1 MKADPGYFGPDSM
14 MWKVNKEITVLFGGA
29 RALLMHAA
37 HPLIAAGARQT
48 SFYQRDPWKRL
59 IRTLSLQNSVTFGT
73 KEEADESAHRINK
86 LHEVI
91 KGTDE
96 VSGGYYDALD
106 HEQLLWVHACLQI
119 SSIYFYEKTVKKLTT
134 EEKDLY
140 HKENTVAAEMVLV
153 DPKQMPTT
161 HEGLKQW
168 VIEKSKEKPFDKVLF
183 GLGIRFVGETVAK
196 KLAKRFGSIDS
207 LKKASLEELIQTED
221 IGERIAKSLVAYF
234 SDPKNQDLLSQL
246 QIFGLQL
253 ELKLTTLALHSQ
265 FSGKRFVVSG
275 VFESFSR
282 EDLKKEIEDLGG
294 IIASSISSK
303 TDYLVAGEGIGPSKK
318 AKAEQLGIP
327 LLNELEYMQLKQ

>member
-48 SFYQRDPWKRL
+48 SFYQSDPWKRL

-168 VIEKSKEKPFDKVLF
+168 VIEKSKEKDYLMM
-183 GLGIRFVGETVAK
+183 TDVAK
-196 KLAKRFGSIDS
+196 DVYEI
-207 LKKASLEELIQTED
+207 
-221 IGERIAKSLVAYF
+221 IGGGPVPTHIKPIWPFIAFTAFNTL
-234 SDPKNQDLLSQL
+234 PKE
-246 QIFGLQL
+246 F
-253 ELKLTTLALHSQ
+253 
-265 FSGKRFVVSG
+265 
-275 VFESFSR
+275 
-282 EDLKKEIEDLGG
+282 KEIYG
-294 IIASSISSK
+294 IKETKFKSA
-303 TDYLVAGEGIGPSKK
+303 LVSFNLAMLKYTR
-318 AKAEQLGIP
+318 P
-327 LLNELEYMQLKQ
+327 LLPPFFRLIAPARWAKQRITRKPNLKFKDKSRI